1 MKEPVGLPDFI
12 DAVISM
18 EDSDF
23 CKMIAGKALETKVV
37 KQGQGVTFRNA
48 SVNQNSWRGRAQ
60 AKKRNGTCYTYNEKC
75 SKAYL
80 C

>member
-1 MKEPVGLPDFI
+1 MKEPVGLPNFI

-18 EDSDF
+18 DDSDF

-60 AKKRNGTCYTYNEKC
+60 GNDT
-75 SKAYL
+75 
-80 C
+80 